1 MKRLPILRFQSF
13 CSHFLGQPLL
23 RGGDPKLRVFTS
35 RQSYFTWHCSIINC
49 WARSTLRALLR
60 MAVPPVLSST
70 SAEYSLQEVK
80 GCTMAQPA
88 WHATVSVGYSGNGM
102 EVHQLLS
109 KANEGCKIKRL
120 REEITDVLSG
130 VHVHCSDKFG
140 VTESLYPLLSCIHVA
155 EPTPARIRGL
165 RSKRLSGSI
174 IHLEYKGSR
183 ELDSGFIA
191 HVAESKDVHGGRPHC
206 INLGSC

>member
-1 MKRLPILRFQSF
+1 
-13 CSHFLGQPLL
+13 
-23 RGGDPKLRVFTS
+23 
-35 RQSYFTWHCSIINC
+35 
-49 WARSTLRALLR
+49 

-102 EVHQLLS
+102 EVHQLPS

-120 REEITDVLSG
+120 REEVAEILSG
-130 VHVHCSDKFG
+130 VHVHCLDKFG

-165 RSKRLSGSI
+165 RSKRLRGSI